1 MTGAAR
7 PRISRAAAANLAL
20 SMLIRAMTV
29 EDCNAL
35 AALREDPH
43 LALDPRVELDNP
55 LTRAWVAT
63 AAADA
68 PPLGY
73 ALGWWV
79 IDELQLLALAV
90 LPEARRRGV
99 GRRLLEHVLETSCAS
114 GGQRV
119 ILEVARGNAP
129 ARELYEGAGFRV
141 FNVRPRYY
149 RASGDDALE
158 MERPCNPAAA
168 PRY

>member
-1 MTGAAR
+1 MTGAAG
-7 PRISRAAAANLAL
+7 PRIPRAAATNLATV
-20 SMLIRAMTV
+20 MLIRAMTV
-29 EDCNAL
+29 EDCDAL

-43 LALDPRVELDNP
+43 LTFDPRVELENP

-63 AAADA
+63 ARAGT

-79 IDELQLLALAV
+79 IDELQLLALAI

-99 GRRLLEHVLETSCAS
+99 GRRLLEHVLESTRAS

-119 ILEVARGNAP
+119 ILEVARGNTP
-129 ARELYEGAGFRV
+129 ARQLYEGAGFRV
-141 FNVRPRYY
+141 FNVRARYY
-149 RASGDDALE
+149 PATGDDALE
-158 MERPCNPAAA
+158 MERSLCAGAA
-168 PRY
+168 PV

>member
-1 MTGAAR
+1 MTSAAG
-7 PRISRAAAANLAL
+7 PRIPRAVAATLAL

-29 EDCNAL
+29 EDCDAL
-35 AALREDPH
+35 VALREEPH
-43 LALDPRVELDNP
+43 LLDPRVELANP

-99 GRRLLEHVLETSCAS
+99 GRRLLEHLLEEARAS

-119 ILEVARGNAP
+119 ILEVARTNTA
-129 ARELYEGAGFRV
+129 ARHLYEAAGFRV
-141 FNVRPRYY
+141 FNVRARYY
-149 RASGDDALE
+149 RATGEDALE
-158 MERPCNPAAA
+158 MERPCNAGAPPAA
-168 PRY
+168 

>member
-1 MTGAAR
+1 MM
-7 PRISRAAAANLAL
+7 S
-20 SMLIRAMTV
+20 RAMTV
-29 EDCNAL
+29 EDCDAL
-35 AALREDPH
+35 AVLREDPH
-43 LALDPRVELDNP
+43 LLDPRVELDNP

-63 AAADA
+63 AAAGE

-99 GRRLLEHVLETSCAS
+99 GRRLLAHLLEAARAS

-119 ILEVARGNAP
+119 TLEVARSNTP
-129 ARELYEGAGFRV
+129 ARQLYEGAGFRV
-141 FNVRPRYY
+141 FNVRARYY
-149 RASGDDALE
+149 RATGDDALE
-158 MERPCNPAAA
+158 MERACNGTPA
-168 PRY
+168 